1 VVPCACRSQMVA
13 RRRVP
18 LGIHHTNIR
27 RVLSY
32 LVADSHLP
40 GPRSGGPG
48 CPGSSWKALPHV
60 KADLQNGRRRVQKT
74 RRLRSLR
81 TDQLAAFRCVN
92 REWNAGATGFITRLG
107 WTPPLITCIR
117 RGAWRSATLMAQS
130 RLFGLAACTSLDKYG
145 ESALHWALYLNN
157 GSVQATKACLSIL
170 RAAPDMARRGCHAER
185 MLPLHVAAWNRRN
198 PLPVYAELLAIY
210 PVAAVRRNSSGE
222 TPRDISRYYSGSKVV
237 VDLLSV
243 AAQAVSSTKGQSAL
257 TSLLQHSAIA
267 GLLLPGLRPLAEAR
281 RNEMRAFWP
290 KAARRLQLDQQLVP
304 RIWAFLDAPIDGTMH
319 DRSSWM
325 VWWDIRGHVQALRSG
340 RLLGACSVRRASIDA
355 AAGIDW
361 CLGGQSSGAP
371 RGPCS
376 APSVALVPPR
386 LLARSPAQSI
396 SLLSTGLGPCSA
408 ASNSVAASVTSD
420 MRKPRRHK
428 FPRATPF
435 VAGAEAMVRRASE
448 PCDIGQDFEFCWL
461 GARYTPKTTGVRYM
475 GRLEVQGR
483 SVQIN
488 WQHSSTARL
497 HKRRT
502 PLSFL
507 ARELVV
513 KDEGPEVP
521 AARSEVGESDGSR
534 RLNVPTND
542 LRKRIYLKKSKARC
556 RERTRARDAKH
567 RESEALGVVGDYCA
581 VMEGAY

>member
-1 VVPCACRSQMVA
+1 
-13 RRRVP
+13 
-18 LGIHHTNIR
+18 
-27 RVLSY
+27 
-32 LVADSHLP
+32 
-40 GPRSGGPG
+40 
-48 CPGSSWKALPHV
+48 
-60 KADLQNGRRRVQKT
+60 
-74 RRLRSLR
+74 
-81 TDQLAAFRCVN
+81 
-92 REWNAGATGFITRLG
+92 
-107 WTPPLITCIR
+107 
-117 RGAWRSATLMAQS
+117 
-130 RLFGLAACTSLDKYG
+130 
-145 ESALHWALYLNN
+145 
-157 GSVQATKACLSIL
+157 
-170 RAAPDMARRGCHAER
+170 
-185 MLPLHVAAWNRRN
+185 
-198 PLPVYAELLAIY
+198 
-210 PVAAVRRNSSGE
+210 
-222 TPRDISRYYSGSKVV
+222 
-237 VDLLSV
+237 LLSV
-243 AAQAVSSTKGQSAL
+243 AAQAVSSTKGQSPL

-290 KAARRLQLDQQLVP
+290 KAARRLQVDPQLVP
-304 RIWAFLDAPIDGTMH
+304 RIWAFLDAPIDGTVH
-319 DRSSWM
+319 DRGSWM
-325 VWWDIRGHVQALRSG
+325 AWWDIRRHVQALRSG

-376 APSVALVPPR
+376 APFVALVPPR
-386 LLARSPAQSI
+386 LLARSPARSV
-396 SLLSTGLGPCSA
+396 SLLGTGPCPYSA

-420 MRKPRRHK
+420 MRKPRRRK

-435 VAGAEAMVRRASE
+435 VAGAEAMVLRASK
-448 PCDIGQDFEFCWL
+448 PCDLGQDSEFRWL
-461 GARYTPKTTGVRYM
+461 GARYTPKTSGVRYT

-483 SVQIN
+483 SVQID

-513 KDEGPEVP
+513 AKDEGPEVLAP
-521 AARSEVGESDGSR
+521 GSEVGEGDGSR

-581 VMEGAY
+581 VMERAY